1 MANII
6 SLHEKL
12 MVKEIIYEAGDQ
24 QVLANCDVIIQGQ
37 TISTQFIISHTDLN
51 RIISRIIAMGYEL
64 EVNQKDSFFME
75 DGTELISYS
84 FDNLFGQ
91 EMVLENFQFMDQ
103 VKEIR
108 A

>member
-12 MVKEIIYEAGDQ
+12 IVKEIIYEAGDQ
-24 QVLANCDVIIQGQ
+24 QVLANCDVIMSGH

-64 EVNQKDSFFME
+64 EVNQMDSFFME

-84 FDNLFGQ
+84 FDNLFGE
-91 EMVLENFQFMDQ
+91 EMVLENFQFVDQ